1 MNESKR
7 DNGNG
12 ARPTIFIDRDGV
24 VNRNRDDYVKSWGE
38 FEFLPGSLEA
48 LRMLAGR
55 GVRVVVVTNQSAV
68 GRGIISGEA
77 LEGIHRQMVAEVEA
91 HGGRIDAVLCCP
103 HAPDDGCDCRKP
115 RPGLLLEA
123 TRRFRIDPA
132 MSCFVGDNLCDLK
145 AAQAAGIPFVM
156 VLSGKGLPASLRRAR
171 AGYPLRWIARDLES
185 AARWF
190 VRRDGWEKEEA
201 AA

>member
-1 MNESKR
+1 LRRSVETSDGER
-7 DNGNG
+7 
-12 ARPTIFIDRDGV
+12 AQPTIFLDRDGV
-24 VNRNRDDYVKSWGE
+24 VNRNREDYVKCWEE

-48 LRMLAGR
+48 LRVLAEH

-68 GRGIISGEA
+68 GRGIISTKTLLGM
-77 LEGIHRQMVAEVEA
+77 HRQMTAEVEA

-103 HAPDDGCDCRKP
+103 HAPDAGCSCRKP

-123 TRRFRIDPA
+123 MRRFRIDPA
-132 MSCFVGDNLCDLK
+132 MSCFVGDSICDLK

-156 VLSGKGLPASLRRAR
+156 VLTGKGLPPSLR
-171 AGYPLRWIARDLES
+171 GCLMRWIAPDLES

-190 VRRDGWEKEEA
+190 VRRNGWHEAQEEA

>member
-1 MNESKR
+1 LNESKH

-12 ARPTIFIDRDGV
+12 TRPTIFIDRDGV
-24 VNRNRDDYVKSWGE
+24 VNRNRDDYVKSWEE

-48 LRMLAGR
+48 LRMLARR

-68 GRGIISGEA
+68 GRGIITMRTV
-77 LEGIHRQMVAEVEA
+77 EGIHRRMVAEVEA

-103 HAPDDGCDCRKP
+103 HAPDDGCQCRKP

-123 TRRFRIDPA
+123 VRRFRIERTA
-132 MSCFVGDNLCDLK
+132 SCFIGDTVSDLK
-145 AAQAAGIPFVM
+145 AAHAAGIPFVM
-156 VLSGKGLPASLRRAR
+156 VLSGKGSSASLRHCHC
-171 AGYPLRWIARDLES
+171 GYPVRWIAPDLQS

-190 VRRDGWEKEEA
+190 VRRDGWEQEEA
-201 AA
+201 A